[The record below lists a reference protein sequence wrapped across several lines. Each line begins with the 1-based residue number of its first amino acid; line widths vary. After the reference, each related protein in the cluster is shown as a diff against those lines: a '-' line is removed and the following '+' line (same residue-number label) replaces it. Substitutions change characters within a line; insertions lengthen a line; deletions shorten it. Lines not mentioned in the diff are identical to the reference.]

1 MCTTKSEFKPVP
13 KCTSTVKRRRPVA
26 GPVIYWQGS
35 SPEGRSQLP
44 NLSDDKV
51 KGLRHEKNL
60 VVKHCCT
67 EMNSLK

>member
-1 MCTTKSEFKPVP
+1 M
-13 KCTSTVKRRRPVA
+13 RPVA